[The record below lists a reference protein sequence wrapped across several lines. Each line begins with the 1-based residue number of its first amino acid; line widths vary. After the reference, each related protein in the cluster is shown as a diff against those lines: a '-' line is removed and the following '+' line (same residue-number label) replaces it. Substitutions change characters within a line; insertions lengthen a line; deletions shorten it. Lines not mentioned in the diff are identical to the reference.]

1 MVFLGVSV
9 LLTAKG
15 SAQGHDGRSR
25 VSRKWRGLGK
35 WGTKEDENHQ
45 YGSES

>member
-15 SAQGHDGRSR
+15 SAQGHDERSR
-25 VSRKWRGLGK
+25 VSKEVERTGK
-35 WGTKEDENHQ
+35 VGD
-45 YGSES
+45 